1 MKNKLLLEIVWWVIT
16 MVVIALVMLPIYS
29 KIGMSYP
36 FYYQN
41 ILVIVIAITFC
52 RYLFMLRHHWLSSRK
67 WIKVLFI
74 FIPIPTFFFLTGAF
88 YDFQAF
94 SDEKGLTSILTAL
107 PFKEQVG
114 LAKYI
119 RAEMVLFWAAAFLAN
134 LYMPIRM
141 IISIWREINKGTH

>member
-1 MKNKLLLEIVWWVIT
+1 MELIWWLVTGVMVIL
-16 MVVIALVMLPIYS
+16 ALLPIYG
-29 KIGMSYP
+29 KIGLAFP

-41 ILVIVIAITFC
+41 ILIIVIAVTFM
-52 RYLFMLRHHWLSSRK
+52 RYIFLLKHHWVANYR
-67 WIKVLFI
+67 WAKVLLI
-74 FIPIPTFFFLTGAF
+74 FIPVPVFFFLIGAF

-94 SDEKGLTSILTAL
+94 SDEKGMMSILTSI
-107 PFKEQVG
+107 PFSEQTK

-119 RAEMVLFWAAAFLAN
+119 RTEMVLFWTAAILAN